1 MAVPDV
7 SPAHQNPVR
16 SALKGTENKMGG
28 YRGRTHD
35 PNGMNVRGIL
45 HSAYPGKIS
54 RAIGAPVA
62 KKCDDFRFESILFHL
77 SLLFRLKVY
86 ALNLL

>member
-7 SPAHQNPVR
+7 SPAHQNPVCP
-16 SALKGTENKMGG
+16 ALKSAENEMGG
-28 YRGRTHD
+28 YCGRAHD
-35 PNGMNVRGIL
+35 PNGMNVGRIL

-54 RAIGAPVA
+54 RSIGAPIA
-62 KKCDDFRFESILFHL
+62 EKCDNFRFKSILFHL
-77 SLLFRLKVY
+77 SLLFCIHVY